1 MNLEGGKMR
10 CRMVSVGCALSF
22 AITGTPVHGQSRI
35 LAYDKAVKVCQDFEG
50 LIPPAP
56 PIGGAVV
63 GTFDAQ
69 TAEFTWDQ
77 HVTMRKWIARDPL
90 TEATKVD
97 LGPVFD
103 PYNIRAILPNL
114 DPRITSLPSGIRVAM
129 TSALDATRFRPGATV
144 RGRPPTARAR
154 AQNPTTP
161 GPGDIGGISR
171 RPLRGHPP
179 DRTYRMYLPVTGGM
193 QDLVFKVTNLPQ
205 GASFSVTVDDRTV
218 SAKAGQVDIVVPA
231 RGSVHFKV
239 EAKQKV
245 PPMRERSFAESVF
258 FDRPPT
264 LGCFTLEALP
274 VAISYEPPGSGSSQ
288 TFLTS
293 QQLGNVIKSFSGTE
307 SSSTQPVATPFS
319 TVGDMIGIMGGVGQ
333 AVSGA
338 ASVIPALAPMAA
350 VGQGLQTASSILGAA
365 WGSSETT
372 ETNRYS
378 VTNEHTLEVNV
389 TNSSSLET
397 SAHLGPGKGDFIQ
410 FLRKPVFVWLAATDF
425 VTGQLYLSVSLLGF
439 QGLGNHTAEDLRD
452 PAFPFLP
459 VGARKL
465 LLALDPLTPEYQQAH
480 PSGEAGRL
488 VKLPY
493 SISYSGGTQTEV
505 QTRTITES
513 DIRTET
519 TSRNV
524 TTTEVGGFLS
534 YVATNVPQ
542 TGTTS
547 MTSTHGGSKGV
558 SVGNTVEVK
567 VTLAS
572 AVGEYLE
579 VETSYDRKFGT
590 FAFVS
595 VPVGDTVAAG
605 MVASEAGAPRP
616 RTRVEIVTAGRK
628 FITWTDAQGRYAFRS
643 RRLKPGSY
651 ELIVDGKR
659 QPLKLEGKRVTVN
672 VTVGQRAEVRDS
684 AVQPS
689 PGAERIEIRPRRK

>member
-1 MNLEGGKMR
+1 MI
-10 CRMVSVGCALSF
+10 SAGCALSL
-22 AITGTPVHGQSRI
+22 AMAATPVQGQSRI
-35 LAYDKAVKVCQDFEG
+35 LAYEKAVKVCQDFEG
-50 LIPPAP
+50 LTPPAP
-56 PIGGAVV
+56 PIGMAVV

-69 TAEFTWDQ
+69 TGVFTWDQ
-77 HVTMRKWIARDPL
+77 RVTMRKWIARDPL
-90 TEATKVD
+90 EEATKVID
-97 LGPVFD
+97 LGRVFD
-103 PYNIRAILPNL
+103 VRNIRAILPNL
-114 DPRITSLPSGIRVAM
+114 DPRITSLPSGIRVTMA
-129 TSALDATRFRPGATV
+129 SAIDATRFRPGATG

-154 AQNPTTP
+154 AQSPTPP
-161 GPGDIGGISR
+161 GPGGLEGISR
-171 RPLRGHPP
+171 RPLQGHPL
-179 DRTYRMYLPVTGGM
+179 DRTYRMYLPVNGGM
-193 QDLVFKVTNLPQ
+193 QDLVFKVANLPQ
-205 GASFSVTVDDRTV
+205 GASFSVTADDRTV

-231 RGSVHFKV
+231 RGSVQFKV
-239 EAKQKV
+239 EVKQKV

-293 QQLGNVIKSFSGTE
+293 QQLGNVIRSFSGTE
-307 SSSTQPVATPFS
+307 SSSTKPVATPFS
-319 TVGDMIGIMGGVGQ
+319 RVNDMIDLMKGVGQ

-338 ASVIPALAPMAA
+338 ASVIPALAPMAG
-350 VGQGLQTASSILGAA
+350 VGQGLQTASSILNAA
-365 WGSSETT
+365 WGSSETV
-372 ETNRYS
+372 ETNSFS

-389 TNSSSLET
+389 TNSSSLQT
-397 SAHLGPGKGDFIQ
+397 SAHLGPGKGDYIQ
-410 FLRKPVFVWLAATDF
+410 FLRKPVFVWLAATDPW
-425 VTGQLYLSVSLLGF
+425 TSQLYLSVSLLGF
-439 QGLGNHTAEDLRD
+439 EALGTHTAEDLRD
-452 PAFPFLP
+452 PAFPFLAAGP
-459 VGARKL
+459 RKL

-480 PSGEAGRL
+480 PSGETGRL

-493 SISYSGGTQTEV
+493 STSFSGGTQIETY
-505 QTRTITES
+505 QRTITQS

-534 YVATNVPQ
+534 FVATNVPQ
-542 TGTTS
+542 TGTKS

-579 VETSYDRKFGT
+579 IETHYDRKFGT

-605 MVASEAGAPRP
+605 MVASATGAARP
-616 RTRVEIVTAGRK
+616 RTRVELVAAGRK

-643 RRLKPGSY
+643 LSLKPGSY
-651 ELIVDGKR
+651 ELVV
-659 QPLKLEGKRVTVN
+659 EGKRKPLRLEGRRVTMN
-672 VTVGQRAEVRDS
+672 VITGQRAEAPDTGAVRR
-684 AVQPS
+684 A
-689 PGAERIEIRPRRK
+689 PGVERIEIRPRRK